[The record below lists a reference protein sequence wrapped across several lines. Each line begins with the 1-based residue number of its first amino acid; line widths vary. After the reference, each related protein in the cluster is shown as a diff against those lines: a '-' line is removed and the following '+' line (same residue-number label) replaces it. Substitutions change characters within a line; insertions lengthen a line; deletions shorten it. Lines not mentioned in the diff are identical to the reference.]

1 VMGERWS
8 RELSGLG
15 SCMLGV
21 EVEEV
26 VEVVEVVEGADSR
39 EDSGRGGGVG
49 GLPGRGGRRTLTRG
63 HSDWPPRTSP
73 RIV

>member
-1 VMGERWS
+1 MMGERWS

-15 SCMLGV
+15 SCMLEGV
-21 EVEEV
+21 EVLGGLEGLEGLEV
-26 VEVVEVVEGADSR
+26 EDSR

-63 HSDWPPRTSP
+63 HSD
-73 RIV
+73 

>member
-1 VMGERWS
+1 MMGERWS

-15 SCMLGV
+15 SCMLAVEGL

-26 VEVVEVVEGADSR
+26 VELGDTR
-39 EDSGRGGGVG
+39 DDSGRGGGVG

-63 HSDWPPRTSP
+63 HSD
-73 RIV
+73 